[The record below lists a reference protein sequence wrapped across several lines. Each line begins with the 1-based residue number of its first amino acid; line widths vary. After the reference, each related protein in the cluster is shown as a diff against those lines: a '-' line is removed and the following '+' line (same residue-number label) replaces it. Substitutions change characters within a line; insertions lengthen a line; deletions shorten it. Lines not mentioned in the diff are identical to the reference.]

1 MTIFSSVVKENCKN
15 EKLFE
20 IEMNNTA
27 KHKYAQYNSGYQNT
41 WIV

>member
-27 KHKYAQYNSGYQNT
+27 KHNMHSTTMDIRIRG
-41 WIV
+41 